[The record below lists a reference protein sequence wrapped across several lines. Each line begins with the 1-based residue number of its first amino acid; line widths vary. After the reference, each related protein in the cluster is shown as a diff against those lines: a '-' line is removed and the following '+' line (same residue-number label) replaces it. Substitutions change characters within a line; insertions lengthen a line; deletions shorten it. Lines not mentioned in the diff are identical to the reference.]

1 MFSTQSTS
9 VMSIGAITSPC
20 SAKTEYHLPSLC
32 EMADTAAVES
42 SQEQHQKYLGH
53 WIHNSSTH
61 APSEPYPTHPMMR
74 NPSSSSLSN
83 RSRFPSL
90 SMSSP
95 SFSSSS
101 SNASDHEEED
111 ELHHHHHYHHRHL
124 SQQHHPYQHSR
135 QNSLF
140 SNFES
145 TFTTSSNS
153 NNAVGRSRS
162 FSNKSDALA
171 TRRARNKLASAKY
184 RAKKQALTHA
194 MQDRIMQL
202 ATQVMNLREELKIT
216 KTSEL
221 EIKARYERLMQ
232 YHNTFSSSTSPATSI
247 AAATTATTATATA
260 TAITATTATTTHL
273 Y

>member
-9 VMSIGAITSPC
+9 VMSIGAITSPD

-32 EMADTAAVES
+32 EMTGNAATAAASAVDS
-42 SQEQHQKYLGH
+42 SREKQTYVGH
-53 WIHNSSTH
+53 WVHSNSTD
-61 APSEPYPTHPMMR
+61 APSDRYSTYPMMR
-74 NPSSSSLSN
+74 TPSSSSLSN
-83 RSRFPSL
+83 RSRFPSI
-90 SMSSP
+90 SMPSP

-101 SNASDHEEED
+101 SNISDHDDED
-111 ELHHHHHYHHRHL
+111 EAHHHHRRL
-124 SQQHHPYQHSR
+124 SHQHHSYQHNR

-145 TFTTSSNS
+145 TFGSSNS
-153 NNAVGRSRS
+153 SMGVGRSRS
-162 FSNKSDALA
+162 FGNKSDALA

-202 ATQVMNLREELKIT
+202 ATQVMNLREELTIT
-216 KTSEL
+216 KKSEI
-221 EIKARYERLMQ
+221 EAKTRYERLMQ
-232 YHNTFSSSTSPATSI
+232 YHNTINTPSTAPMA
-247 AAATTATTATATA
+247 TATTA
-260 TAITATTATTTHL
+260 ITRL

>member
-53 WIHNSSTH
+53 WIHNNGTN
-61 APSEPYPTHPMMR
+61 APPEPYPTHPMMR

-101 SNASDHEEED
+101 SNASDHEEEE
-111 ELHHHHHYHHRHL
+111 ELHHYHHRHL

-145 TFTTSSNS
+145 TFSTSSNS

-232 YHNTFSSSTSPATSI
+232 YHNTFSSSTSPATSM
-247 AAATTATTATATA
+247 AAATATA
-260 TAITATTATTTHL
+260 TTTPATATTTTTTTTRL